1 MRRLRETPARGEVSQ
16 GASQSKKARPEAVSE
31 ERRVIRQTKMEP
43 SAVSLAL
50 GEGHQPP
57 PEPLAS
63 GEGEEMP
70 YLSPLLPFDVLSLIG
85 YPKVNR
91 ARSPENVVCR
101 GWTFRE

>member
-85 YPKVNR
+85 
-91 ARSPENVVCR
+91 
-101 GWTFRE
+101 